1 MSQHPPPDALT
12 PVRVWDL
19 PTRVFHWALAL
30 AMIGSVVSAE
40 VGGAAMVWHTRLGV
54 VVMGLLIF
62 RVVWGLVGGHWSR
75 FVNFFYLPTT
85 IYRYLRGQV
94 RPGEHFDV
102 GHNPLGSLSV
112 WGLLALT
119 AMQVGTG
126 LVSDDEISTT
136 GPLNKL
142 VSTATGLL
150 ATSWH
155 KTGGK
160 YLLIVLV
167 LLHVAAIVFYWKKKG
182 VNLVQPMVQGDKL
195 LPVGTPASSDGMAQR
210 VKALVVAAL
219 AAGVMIWVYRQGA

>member
-1 MSQHPPPDALT
+1 MSQHPSPDALT

-19 PTRVFHWALAL
+19 PTRVFHWMLAL

-94 RPGEHFDV
+94 RPGEHFEV

-195 LPVGTPASSDGMAQR
+195 LPVGTPASADGLAQR